1 MLLLPAVVDGLFE
14 DAVFIAQP
22 IAHGRQRQRGHGIQ
36 KARRQTS
43 QPAIAQPG
51 VRLLFEKLE
60 EINMFLLCRLPDKGV
75 EQEIGDVI
83 GERTPNQVLHREIVN
98 TLGVFPGVVFFG
110 ADPALRQEV
119 ADRAGQSLETFAR
132 DGGAGRDDVV
142 KNQVALIGSIA
153 GTRKLDGATAVLL
166 EKFLQAVS
174 FIAK

>member
-1 MLLLPAVVDGLFE
+1 
-14 DAVFIAQP
+14 
-22 IAHGRQRQRGHGIQ
+22 
-36 KARRQTS
+36 
-43 QPAIAQPG
+43 
-51 VRLLFEKLE
+51 
-60 EINMFLLCRLPDKGV
+60 
-75 EQEIGDVI
+75 
-83 GERTPNQVLHREIVN
+83 
-98 TLGVFPGVVFFG
+98 VFFG